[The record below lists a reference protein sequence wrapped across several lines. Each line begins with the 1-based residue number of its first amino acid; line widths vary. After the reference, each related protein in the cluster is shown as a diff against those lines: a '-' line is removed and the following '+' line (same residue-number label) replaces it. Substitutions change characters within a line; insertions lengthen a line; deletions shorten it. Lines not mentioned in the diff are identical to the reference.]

1 VHCRTGH
8 GMKIRSKENVPR
20 QGKSAGR
27 ARPAFY
33 LFIFIFLILKLYFA
47 RSQREIGYL
56 DFINILV
63 VIAVIILNWIL
74 TLAHHLH
81 YY

>member
-1 VHCRTGH
+1 
-8 GMKIRSKENVPR
+8 MKTCHAKEKAQEERDQP
-20 QGKSAGR
+20 
-27 ARPAFY
+27 FIY
-33 LFIFIFLILKLYFA
+33 LFIFFIFLILKLYFA
-47 RSQREIGYL
+47 RAQRQIGYL